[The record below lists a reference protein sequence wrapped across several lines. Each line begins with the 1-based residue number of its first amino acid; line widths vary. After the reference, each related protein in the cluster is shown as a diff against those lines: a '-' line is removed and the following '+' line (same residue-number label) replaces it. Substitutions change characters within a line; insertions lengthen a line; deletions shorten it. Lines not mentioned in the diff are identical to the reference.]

1 MERQVSEFI
10 RHLAKTQARVADIL
24 AAKEPLADHAASL
37 IGSLTALPGETT
49 EERQERA
56 LALTKNLSG
65 YLNSLAELEL
75 ALADQ
80 VEIIMRAWNNQ
91 EE

>member
-10 RHLAKTQARVADIL
+10 RHAAKTQARVADIL
-24 AAKEPLADHAASL
+24 AAEQPLTDHAASL
-37 IGSLTALPGETT
+37 IGALTGLPGETV

-56 LALTKNLSG
+56 MALTKNLSV
-65 YLNSLAELEL
+65 YLSSLAELEL

-80 VEIIMRAWNNQ
+80 MEIILREWNNQ